1 MRAIRDLTKRKQ
13 VHEAQLQLAAIVESS
28 DGAITGESLEGLIT
42 SWNRGA
48 ERIYGYIAEEV
59 LGKPIVLLVPPERE
73 DEVPALLEKV
83 RRGERVEHYET
94 VRMRK
99 DGRRIHISLTLSPI
113 KDKADLITGASAVAR
128 DITEHKRTQEQV
140 HLFNRE
146 LETLIHVISHDL
158 KEPLRAIESFS
169 VMVRDQYA
177 ARLDEK
183 GQDLLQR
190 VIRAAARL
198 RLLLDDILM
207 HSHARRIAPP
217 TDEIEGKVVLQEA
230 LGHLQLMIEKTGA
243 KITVAEDLPRV
254 RGDKLWMTQAS

>member
-128 DITEHKRTQEQV
+128 YITEHKPTHVQG
-140 HLFNRE
+140 HLFKRE
-146 LETLIHVISHDL
+146 LSPLIHMFSPDR
-158 KEPLRAIESFS
+158 KAPL
-169 VMVRDQYA
+169 
-177 ARLDEK
+177 
-183 GQDLLQR
+183 
-190 VIRAAARL
+190 
-198 RLLLDDILM
+198 
-207 HSHARRIAPP
+207 HATYSCP
-217 TDEIEGKVVLQEA
+217 
-230 LGHLQLMIEKTGA
+230 
-243 KITVAEDLPRV
+243 ITLCAEYD
-254 RGDKLWMTQAS
+254 